1 MYSLFIQY
9 CNLKRLSVGACLANG
24 KKFPGKPCTFMS
36 FEFQKRVVGFLQV
49 RFLLS
54 TTRQLNSINSM
65 RFRKDYGTDLTF
77 QFPVGN
83 ARVSFPRDL
92 GFFFFYI
99 PPDGTR

>member
-1 MYSLFIQY
+1 MYSLFVQY

-24 KKFPGKPCTFMS
+24 KKFPGKQCTFMS
-36 FEFQKRVVGFLQV
+36 FEFQKRVFGFRQV

-54 TTRQLNSINSM
+54 TARQLKSINSM
-65 RFRKDYGTDLTF
+65 RFRKGYGTDLTF

-83 ARVSFPRDL
+83 ARIFFPRDL
-92 GFFFFYI
+92 GIFFFYI